1 MALNDDKNYPV
12 TPQFVCR
19 YVGAKTGIKCTAAP
33 VWASAYCA
41 RHSGRPDGKAAQLRS
56 KAAEEVSGRA
66 LAILGEEGEQMVDIL
81 KNAVPVDPGVLLLE
95 EVARC
100 ATVVKWLENRIGEL
114 DEESLMWEPELLK
127 IKERKESRQIGGDS
141 YTVRRSETRTTV
153 SRYWTMLQEERK
165 LLVRATEAALRS
177 NIEERRIRL
186 AERGVNVLEAAF
198 SDALVKLGL
207 DPHAENVRMV
217 VGAALRQALDAGQ
230 GESIFMGAADAPE
243 PVKVEAQRTTVQDAE
258 VVLPPPPVDF

>member
-1 MALNDDKNYPV
+1 
-12 TPQFVCR
+12 
-19 YVGAKTGIKCTAAP
+19 
-33 VWASAYCA
+33 
-41 RHSGRPDGKAAQLRS
+41 
-56 KAAEEVSGRA
+56 
-66 LAILGEEGEQMVDIL
+66 
-81 KNAVPVDPGVLLLE
+81 VLLLE

-127 IKERKESRQIGGDS
+127 IKERKESRQVGGDS

-177 NIEERRIRL
+177 NIEERRVRL

-230 GESIFMGAADAPE
+230 GESIFMGASDE
-243 PVKVEAQRTTVQDAE
+243 PVKVESARTTVTDAE
-258 VVLPPPPVDF
+258 VVPPPPPAADF

>member
-1 MALNDDKNYPV
+1 MALNDDKQYPV

-19 YVGAKTGIKCTAAP
+19 YQGAKTGIKCTAPP
-33 VWASAYCA
+33 VFAAAYCA
-41 RHSGRPDGKAAQLRS
+41 RHSGRPDGKAAKLRIR
-56 KAAEEVSGRA
+56 AAEEVSGRA

-177 NIEERRIRL
+177 NIEERRVRL

-230 GESIFMGAADAPE
+230 GESIFMGASDE
-243 PVKVEAQRTTVQDAE
+243 PVKVESARTTVTDAE
-258 VVLPPPPVDF
+258 VVSPPPPAMDF